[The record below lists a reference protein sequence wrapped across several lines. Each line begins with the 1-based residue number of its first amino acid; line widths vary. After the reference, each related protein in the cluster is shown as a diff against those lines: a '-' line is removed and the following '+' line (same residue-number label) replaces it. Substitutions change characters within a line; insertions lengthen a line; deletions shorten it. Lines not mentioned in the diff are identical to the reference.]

1 MNKHTNIIYFV
12 LSLSVL
18 TLMACG
24 GSSNVPVS
32 SVRHAEGGSH
42 ASHISADNTI
52 TVVSTIE
59 NGITVWDLAN
69 KRTAICVATSR

>member
-1 MNKHTNIIYFV
+1 
-12 LSLSVL
+12 
-18 TLMACG
+18 MACG

-59 NGITVWDLAN
+59 NGITVWDLAK